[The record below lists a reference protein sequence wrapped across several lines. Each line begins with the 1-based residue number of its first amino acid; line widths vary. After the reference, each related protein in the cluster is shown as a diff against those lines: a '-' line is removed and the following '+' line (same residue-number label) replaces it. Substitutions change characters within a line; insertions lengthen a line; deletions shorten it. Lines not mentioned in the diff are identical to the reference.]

1 MKSRINIYSRP
12 IPEID
17 SYYKMVDFAAEFG
30 LNVETINSHELR
42 EPDIEF
48 AKRLREYACRKG
60 VEFPCVSLGINLVG
74 DDAREA
80 IERAKKY
87 ADIAAILGS
96 PYLHHTIAMYL
107 MDNEELDKNRK
118 LYIEKGISAVKEIY
132 DYAQTLGVKT
142 IYEDQGYIFNGIEGV
157 KLIEKAERDT
167 GIVADF
173 GNIQFVDENIED
185 FIPTM
190 ADRIVHVHVK
200 DYIVHPEGTDNES
213 EELSKTLRNSRLER
227 CYLGEGSV
235 DFDSAFA
242 ELKKAG
248 YTGSVSIESSYNTD
262 NARKMFEKDLEFLKK
277 YVD

>member
-1 MKSRINIYSRP
+1 MKSRVNIYSRP
-12 IPEID
+12 LPEID
-17 SYYKMVDFAAEFG
+17 SYYMMVDFAAEYG

-42 EPDIEF
+42 KPDIEF
-48 AKRLREYACRKG
+48 AKRLREYACQKG

-74 DDAREA
+74 DDAREE
-80 IERAKKY
+80 IERTKKY
-87 ADIAAILGS
+87 ADVAAILGA

-107 MDNEELDKNRK
+107 MDREELDKNRE
-118 LYIEKGISAVKEIY
+118 LYIERGISAVKEIY

-157 KLIEKAERDT
+157 KLIEKAGRDT
-167 GIVADF
+167 GILADF
-173 GNIQFVDENIED
+173 GNIQFVDENIEE
-185 FIPTM
+185 FIP
-190 ADRIVHVHVK
+190 AVAEKIVHVHVK
-200 DYIVHPEGTDNES
+200 DYIVHPERTYIES
-213 EELSKTLRNSRLER
+213 ESFSKSLRNSGVQR

-248 YTGSVSIESSYNTD
+248 YTGSVSIESSYNTN